1 MRCICLLAPFLPDMN
16 DAEGAFDVL
25 AESLLGG
32 DVIQG
37 KLFGHR
43 CLKVVGKAFLVDF
56 DGDLVFKL
64 GREAMA
70 AWLTDHEDLNGF
82 DPSGKGRSMK
92 DWLQAPMAHS
102 DHFQVWAEAS
112 MAFARD
118 TA

>member
-1 MRCICLLAPFLPDMN
+1 MN
-16 DAEGAFDVL
+16 NASDSFDVL
-25 AESLLGG
+25 SISLLGG

-43 CLKVVGKAFLVDF
+43 CLKVKGKAFLVDF

-64 GREAMA
+64 GRGAMA
-70 AWLTDHEDLNGF
+70 PWLADHEDLNGF
-82 DPSGKGRSMK
+82 DPSGKGRPMK

-102 DHFQVWAEAS
+102 GHFQIWAEAS
-112 MAFARD
+112 MVFARE

>member
-1 MRCICLLAPFLPDMN
+1 MN
-16 DAEGAFDVL
+16 NVLDSFDVL
-25 AESLLGG
+25 SISLLGG
-32 DVIQG
+32 DVTQG

-43 CLKVVGKAFLVDF
+43 CLKVKGKAFLVDF

-82 DPSGKGRSMK
+82 DPSGKGRPMK

-112 MAFARD
+112 MAFAKE

>member
-1 MRCICLLAPFLPDMN
+1 MN
-16 DAEGAFDVL
+16 DAAGAFDALV
-25 AESLLGG
+25 ESLLGG
-32 DVIQG
+32 DVTQG

-70 AWLTDHEDLNGF
+70 AWLADHENLNGF
-82 DPSGKGRSMK
+82 DPSGKGRPMK

-102 DHFQVWAEAS
+102 AHFQVWAEAS
-112 MAFARD
+112 MDFARD

>member
-1 MRCICLLAPFLPDMN
+1 MN
-16 DAEGAFDVL
+16 DGAGAFDVL

-32 DVIQG
+32 DVTQG

-64 GREAMA
+64 GREAMTKS
-70 AWLTDHEDLNGF
+70 LVGHEDLNGF
-82 DPSGKGRSMK
+82 DPSGKGRPMK

-102 DHFQVWAEAS
+102 DHFQIWAEAA
-112 MAFARD
+112 MAFAKD

>member
-1 MRCICLLAPFLPDMN
+1 MN
-16 DAEGAFDVL
+16 DAAGAFDVL
-25 AESLLGG
+25 AESLLGD
-32 DVIQG
+32 DVTQG

-56 DGDLVFKL
+56 NGHLVFKL
-64 GREAMA
+64 GRDAMA
-70 AWLTDHEDLNGF
+70 AWLADHESLNGF
-82 DPSGKGRSMK
+82 DPSGKGRPMK
-92 DWLQAPMAHS
+92 DWLQAPMVHS